1 MTKSTIAAA
10 LCMAAAA
17 GWAAK
22 EPFGGVETKGVAIV
36 AAEQAGR
43 RFVVVDSAA
52 DDGYVWEWKPEMDRP
67 EVAKLAG
74 RFGNPSDVRPKPD
87 GKLLVICSGGG
98 FAKIDVKTRQ
108 AEFVGVCKA
117 ANPHSIEE
125 LPDGRVACA
134 SSDGNAVTIVDPRAN
149 PFKPAAQ
156 PSKKAL
162 ALKSA
167 HGVVWDA
174 ARKSLWALGATEI
187 VELEYLPETMD
198 AKVKARYGFIESGC
212 GQWGHDLVLR
222 KDGTLSFTTH
232 DAVNSFDP
240 RTGKFT
246 VLEKT
251 PTVKS
256 ISFGAKGEMRCV
268 PKVKWWTDTIA
279 VGSERVTRA
288 GTRFYKARYLAD

>member
-10 LCMAAAA
+10 LCAAAAAA
-17 GWAAK
+17 GAA
-22 EPFGGVETKGVAIV
+22 EPFGGVETKGTAIV

-43 RFVVVDSAA
+43 RFVVIDSAA
-52 DDGYVWEWKPEMDRP
+52 DDGYVWEWKPESDRP

-98 FAKIDVKTRQ
+98 FAKIDVKTGK
-108 AEFVGVCKA
+108 AEFAGVCGA

-134 SSDGNAVTIVDPRAN
+134 SSDGNAVTIIDPREH
-149 PFKPAAQ
+149 PFGKGQ
-156 PSKKAL
+156 PSKKVL
-162 ALKSA
+162 ALTSA

-174 ARKSLWALGATEI
+174 KRKSLWALGATEI
-187 VELEYLPETMD
+187 VELEYLPETME
-198 AKVKARYGFIESGC
+198 AKVKSRHEFIEAGC
-212 GQWGHDLVLR
+212 GKWGHDLVLR

-232 DAVNSFDP
+232 DSVSSFDP

-246 VLEKT
+246 VVET
-251 PTVKS
+251 APTVKS

-268 PKVKWWTDTIA
+268 PKVKWRTDTIA
-279 VGSERVTRA
+279 VGEKRVTRA
-288 GTRFYKARYLAD
+288 GARFYKARYLAN